1 MSKTLQIAKVE
12 KYLPNFSKA
21 IRENLFHIGNHLDL
35 FSNYFVF
42 RFYLILDA
50 SWTTIFVFVFNAFE
64 VIGKRTHSN
73 LIKYNFDNNKFY
85 YKM

>member
-1 MSKTLQIAKVE
+1 MSKSLQIAKVE

-50 SWTTIFVFVFNAFE
+50 S
-64 VIGKRTHSN
+64 
-73 LIKYNFDNNKFY
+73 
-85 YKM
+85 